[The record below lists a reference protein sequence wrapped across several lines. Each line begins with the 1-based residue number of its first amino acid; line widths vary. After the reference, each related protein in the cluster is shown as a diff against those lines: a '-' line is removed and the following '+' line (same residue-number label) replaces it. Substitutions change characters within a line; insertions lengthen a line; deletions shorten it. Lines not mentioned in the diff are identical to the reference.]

1 MATDVSLTAAG
12 WVILS
17 SSACSYQLQSGDK
30 AYVLVSATAPDV
42 SETGIIIRTGEI
54 YSFNSPS
61 GGTLWAKA
69 YYGPTPHGVIKVTD
83 QFFASNAAGGSDL
96 SNINGG
102 SF

>member
-30 AYVLVSATAPDV
+30 AYVLVSTTQPDA
-42 SETGIIIRTGEI
+42 SETGITIKVDEI
-54 YSFNSPS
+54 HSFSPTS
-61 GGTLWAKA
+61 GSTLWAKA
-69 YYGPTPHGVIKVTD
+69 YYGLTPHGMIKVTD
-83 QFFASNAAGGSDL
+83 QFYTPTA
-96 SNINGG
+96 NGG